1 MKRYLGL
8 KILSLNTIL
17 ALVILMS
24 GCSTVISGKTQTVSF
39 QSTPSGAIVNING
52 SPIGVTPITT
62 MIEKKSGQTLTVSK
76 EGYKTFTTSMT
87 TSLDPWFWGN
97 ILIGGVL
104 GSTTDGATGAMHQY
118 APSQFI
124 ISLEP
129 DGTSKI
135 NSSTDKSKKDKVRE
149 FIVLSYNQIMSDLSK
164 GSGNYLSSL
173 VNILEI
179 PKLEEPSNIKRIKSM
194 SEAFPDIAQFAD
206 QVSTAYIK

>member
-1 MKRYLGL
+1 MQKYVGL
-8 KILSLNTIL
+8 KISSLNLIL
-17 ALVILMS
+17 ALVVSMS

-39 QSTPSGAIVNING
+39 QSSPTGATVNING

-62 MIEKKSGQTLTVSK
+62 MIEKKSDQTLTVSK
-76 EGYKTFTTSMT
+76 EGYKTFTTAMT

-97 ILIGGVL
+97 IVLGGFF

-118 APSQFI
+118 SPSQYI
-124 ISLEP
+124 ITLEP

-135 NSSTDKSKKDKVRE
+135 NASTEKSKKDKARE

-179 PKLEEPSNIKRIKSM
+179 PKSEEGSSIKRIKSM
-194 SEAFPDIAQFAD
+194 SEAFPDIVQFAD
-206 QVSTAYIK
+206 QISAAYIK